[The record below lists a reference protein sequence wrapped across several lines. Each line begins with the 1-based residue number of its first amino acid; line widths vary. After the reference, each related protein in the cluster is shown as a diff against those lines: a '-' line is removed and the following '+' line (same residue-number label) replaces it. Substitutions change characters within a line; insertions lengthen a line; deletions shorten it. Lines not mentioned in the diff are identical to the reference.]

1 MKAHYLLTILS
12 LGRKGLVS
20 IITGMLNRKGI
31 EIESVSAARTDI
43 HSRVLVTLEIIGD
56 VAEVKNVSSKMGNII
71 EVYEVDMALIRDA
84 WYQKVALYTIEREG
98 FNAELYTRL
107 QKYGATMVGYY
118 NQEIIIQKTGRDED
132 IQLLYN
138 ELEGPY
144 LKSFSKGAAIALK
157 PLEVD
162 ESSGIC
168 RAA

>member
-12 LGRKGLVS
+12 EDRKGLVS

-43 HSRVLVTLEIIGD
+43 HSRVLVTLEVIGN
-56 VAEVKNVSSKMGNII
+56 VAELKNMSLKIGNII
-71 EVYEVDMALIRDA
+71 EVYEVDMDLIRDA
-84 WYQKVALYTIEREG
+84 WYQKVALYTIEKEG

-107 QKYGATMVGYY
+107 QKYGATIAGYY
-118 NQEIIIQKTGRDED
+118 DDEVIVQKTGRDED

-138 ELEGPY
+138 EMEGPY
-144 LKSFSKGAAIALK
+144 LKSFSKSAAIALK

-162 ESSGIC
+162 ESSVISQ
-168 RAA
+168 AA